1 MEPGSN
7 SKLLLAAIV
16 SVFFLSLTLNL
27 VFFPGLPVGWDG
39 FYHLRVL
46 ELTKEQQKFVP
57 YDPISAG
64 GRLQTYPPG
73 HYALLLPVELLTG
86 APPEAIGRLLSP
98 LMGALTIVSLFILAR
113 RLFGETTTALLAV
126 LLFSTSTEVLSA
138 FVSFAMPQAT
148 GHFLVVSG
156 LFAFL
161 YAPAVFPLVAL
172 SLSSTHAISTISLF
186 VYVVIFGQFLA
197 KSGLKKTVFRA
208 APLFVFPIIWAM
220 AHPSYNI
227 PTWSAPMK
235 PQDYIS
241 AMGPL
246 QTLAFVLFSFSAI
259 NPFSLA
265 AAAMLLLTRGP
276 LVPVRFVY
284 HAVIPLSLSAAF
296 FFRKNLWKIRASI
309 GEKGPTLA
317 LLLLSAFLLVGAAK
331 YGNYATPLDGRN
343 VDALRWIALNTA
355 PDSTVLGYK
364 DLSAIWLLYYSK
376 RPTVLDGY
384 SEAVRDPYRRMEDE
398 YLAYAAGNLTEAKRI
413 FSKYG
418 VRYLFFNSAEEDI
431 YKDRFNM
438 TKFYGLPTLVNNGYA
453 KVVAV

>member
-1 MEPGSN
+1 MELGSR
-7 SKLLLAAIV
+7 LLLAVIV

-73 HYALLLPVELLTG
+73 YYALFLPVELLTG
-86 APPEAIGRLLSP
+86 ATPEAIGRLLSP
-98 LMGALTIVSLFILAR
+98 LMGALATVSLFVLAR

-161 YAPAVFPLVAL
+161 YAPAIFPLVAL
-172 SLSSTHAISTISLF
+172 SISSTHAISTISLF
-186 VYVVIFGQFLA
+186 VYVMIFGLFLV
-197 KSGLKKTVFRA
+197 KSGLKKTICRA
-208 APLFVFPIIWAM
+208 APLLAFPIIWGVAF
-220 AHPSYNI
+220 PSYNL
-227 PTWSAPMK
+227 PTWGVPMK
-235 PQDYIS
+235 LQDYIS
-241 AMGPL
+241 AIGPTQAL
-246 QTLAFVLFSFSAI
+246 VFVLFSFSAI

-265 AAAMLLLTRGP
+265 AVAMLLLTRGH

-309 GEKGPTLA
+309 GEKGPALA
-317 LLLLSAFLLVGAAK
+317 LLLLSAFLLVGAVR

-355 PDSTVLGYK
+355 HDSTVLGYK

-384 SEAVRDPYRRMEDE
+384 SEAVSDPYRRMEDE
-398 YLAYAAGNLTEAKRI
+398 YLAYSAGNLTGAEKI
-413 FSKYG
+413 FSKYD
-418 VRYLFFNSAEEDI
+418 VRYLFFNSAEEEI
-431 YKDRFNM
+431 YKGRFNM
-438 TKFYGLPTLVNNGYA
+438 TKFYSLPVLLNNGYA
-453 KVVAV
+453 KVSKIE